1 MDAPPV
7 HYVRTSDGYDIA
19 YAVSGTGHTLLVPPF
34 ARSHVQLNW
43 YNDLVI
49 TRRVPFLRR
58 LVERFRVVTFDDR
71 GQGLSTRGLPADLTL
86 QDFDRDIEAV
96 AAEIPAARFAIVGCA
111 RAAHLGLRYAI
122 RHPERVSAL
131 FIISCPISF
140 RTEAGPHAWS
150 IGLFDLLPSENW
162 DFFLRTQLLPGLS
175 PEDSS
180 KGIALLKET
189 VTREDYETAWRL
201 WRTSNVTD
209 ELPLV
214 RVPTLVLHPRD
225 FSLLPPEET
234 VKLAASITGASITM
248 IEGSDFFGD
257 ADQAMQAIY
266 DFLEVLPE
274 TAVSHRSLA
283 DGLSLRE
290 LEVLRLVA
298 QGRSNQQI
306 ADELV
311 ISLNTVRRHVSN
323 VFDKTGVAN
332 RTEASVYARDHG
344 IS

>member
-1 MDAPPV
+1 
-7 HYVRTSDGYDIA
+7 
-19 YAVSGTGHTLLVPPF
+19 L
-34 ARSHVQLNW
+34 ARGHVQLNW

-140 RTEAGPHAWS
+140 RPDTRPHAWS

-162 DFFLRTQLLPGLS
+162 EFFLRTQLLPGLS
-175 PEDSS
+175 PEESN
-180 KGIALLKET
+180 KGVALLKET
-189 VTREDYETAWRL
+189 VIREDYETAWRL
-201 WRTSNVTD
+201 WRTSDVTR

-214 RVPTLVLHPRD
+214 RVPTLVIHPRD
-225 FSLLPPEET
+225 FPLLPPEES
-234 VKLAASITGASITM
+234 VKLAASIEGASITM

-257 ADQAMQAIY
+257 ADQAVQAIS
-266 DFLEVLPE
+266 DFLEALPE
-274 TAVSHRSLA
+274 IREPVAVDQTFSAPRETPPSVGPGT
-283 DGLSLRE
+283 DLSSRE
-290 LEVLRLVA
+290 VEVLRLIA
-298 QGRSNQQI
+298 AGSSNAQI

-311 ISLNTVRRHVSN
+311 ISVRTVERHISHIYAKLGVHNRAQATAYALVRRVQ
-323 VFDKTGVAN
+323 TP
-332 RTEASVYARDHG
+332 
-344 IS
+344 

>member
-1 MDAPPV
+1 
-7 HYVRTSDGYDIA
+7 
-19 YAVSGTGHTLLVPPF
+19 L
-34 ARSHVQLNW
+34 ARGHVQLNW

-96 AAEIPAARFAIVGCA
+96 ATEIPAARFAIVGCA
-111 RAAHLGLRYAI
+111 RAAHLSLRYAI

-140 RTEAGPHAWS
+140 RPDARPHAWS

-162 DFFLRTQLLPGLS
+162 EFFLRTQLLPGLS
-175 PEDSS
+175 PEESS
-180 KGIALLKET
+180 KGVALLEET

-201 WRTSNVTD
+201 WRTSDVTR

-214 RVPTLVLHPRD
+214 HVPTLVIHPRD
-225 FSLLPPEET
+225 FPLLPPEES
-234 VKLAASITGASITM
+234 VKLAASIKGASITM

-257 ADQAMQAIY
+257 ADQAVQAIS
-266 DFLEVLPE
+266 DFLEALPE
-274 TAVSHRSLA
+274 TREPVVA
-283 DGLSLRE
+283 DPAFSALRE
-290 LEVLRLVA
+290 TPPSVQPGTDLSSREVEVLRLIA
-298 QGRSNQQI
+298 GGSSNAQI

-311 ISLNTVRRHVSN
+311 ISVRTVERHISHIYAKLGVHNRAQATAYALVRRVL
-323 VFDKTGVAN
+323 TP
-332 RTEASVYARDHG
+332 
-344 IS
+344 